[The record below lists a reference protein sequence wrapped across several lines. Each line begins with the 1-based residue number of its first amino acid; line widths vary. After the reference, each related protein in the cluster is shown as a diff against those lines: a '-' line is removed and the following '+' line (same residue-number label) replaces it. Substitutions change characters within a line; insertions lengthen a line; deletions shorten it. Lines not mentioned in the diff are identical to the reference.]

1 MLSFCHAVILSSII
15 CIDNRPHIR
24 ERQHNDTAQYGFM
37 IRHTQALL
45 AMLALTG
52 CASIP
57 QLDAPPALR
66 DPATLSLGV
75 RPAAAPGAFPDDR
88 WWTAMGDPAL
98 DRLMEE
104 ALSASPDLAAAQARA
119 RRALAFQA
127 QAKAATL
134 PALGVEGSAGAI
146 RQSQNQGFPPGLIPG
161 DVRDQGRIGALLEF
175 DLDLWGRKRSALAA
189 ATSAAMSA
197 QVDVAQTRLLLQAAI
212 ASAYADLAGLF
223 ASRDLAEARLKNAG
237 DELAL
242 LQARQARGL
251 ENSTVVSE
259 AEGQLARTVAELKAL
274 DEAIALTRNALA
286 ALAGAGPERGQMIQ
300 RPQLAVRQDL
310 ALPGDLPLNLVG
322 RRPDLVSARLR
333 AESASARIGIA
344 RAAFYP
350 DINLAAL
357 VGFQAIGLANLF
369 QDSSLIA
376 NAGPALRLPIFDGGA
391 ARAGYRAARADYDE
405 AVSLYNAALIT
416 AIRQVADAAASK
428 ASLTDQIAAAQNA
441 VNAAQRQLAATRQRH
456 AAGLDDLRRTLAA
469 ERALIAARAALSALN
484 TRNQQADIALSVALG
499 GGFAETP
506 EYKPEANR

>member
-1 MLSFCHAVILSSII
+1 
-15 CIDNRPHIR
+15 
-24 ERQHNDTAQYGFM
+24 
-37 IRHTQALL
+37 
-45 AMLALTG
+45 
-52 CASIP
+52 
-57 QLDAPPALR
+57 
-66 DPATLSLGV
+66 
-75 RPAAAPGAFPDDR
+75 
-88 WWTAMGDPAL
+88 
-98 DRLMEE
+98 
-104 ALSASPDLAAAQARA
+104 
-119 RRALAFQA
+119 
-127 QAKAATL
+127 
-134 PALGVEGSAGAI
+134 
-146 RQSQNQGFPPGLIPG
+146 
-161 DVRDQGRIGALLEF
+161 
-175 DLDLWGRKRSALAA
+175 
-189 ATSAAMSA
+189 
-197 QVDVAQTRLLLQAAI
+197 
-212 ASAYADLAGLF
+212 
-223 ASRDLAEARLKNAG
+223 
-237 DELAL
+237 
-242 LQARQARGL
+242 
-251 ENSTVVSE
+251 
-259 AEGQLARTVAELKAL
+259 
-274 DEAIALTRNALA
+274 
-286 ALAGAGPERGQMIQ
+286 MIQ

-405 AVSLYNAALIT
+405 AVSLYNTALIT